1 MNKEGKTELFEESTE
16 YKAKL
21 KDEILYLLR
30 LKAMLKEV
38 SNRYYSCSTHRSLY
52 HHLMIDQRSI
62 DAIEKETPYFD
73 KLMKEIG
80 LTDDS
85 ARDNP
90 KYKVSVVTLKRLY
103 GRIQSTSSASKRT
116 LDFIAYFISDSKYD
130 WDQLQERVEALTE
143 ELESVCLWEGSGSL
157 RRDEHIR
164 PTRNGTINKIYSLS
178 LAEGDKLTLTFDNG
192 HKLKLIYKGHNEY
205 KVAAT
210 DSHVLRP
217 GYTLVITRMRCHAQI
232 IEREVYDK
240 DGNLTEGYMSDRIKS
255 IEFEASFEAELQ
267 RFVQS

>member
-1 MNKEGKTELFEESTE
+1 MNEEGKTELFEGPIE

-21 KDEILYLLR
+21 RDEILYLLR

-38 SNRYYSCSTHRSLY
+38 SNRYYSCSTHKKLY
-52 HHLMIDQRSI
+52 YYLMEDQKSI
-62 DAIEKETPYFD
+62 DDMEKDTPYFE

-85 ARDNP
+85 TRDNQ
-90 KYKVSVVTLKRLY
+90 KYKVSVLTLKRLY
-103 GRIQSTSSASKRT
+103 GRIKSTSSASKKT
-116 LDFIAYFISDSKYD
+116 LDYIAGFISDLQYK
-130 WDQLQERVEALTE
+130 WDDLQERVEALTE
-143 ELESVCLWEGSGSL
+143 ELELVCLWEGSGSL